1 MKQDTIYDYD
11 ELKLKLLPSSKYKII
26 YEQDN
31 SNIKF
36 IEINKKI
43 EYYKKEL
50 NQEKTFITAFIIYK
64 NKVVMQYDKR
74 LDQFNMNIFDN
85 YSNKKDDLKII
96 IYLFDAT
103 VNNNCYL
110 KFLNIC
116 ENIKFKINLKNYF
129 SIFSKISLPLSGFLS
144 ISFTLFTIFALSEY
158 GIPLNKVTDFNTLAI
173 LQIFSILF
181 LSIIF
186 SLFGILMYLL
196 LIPLLLYFFVGIKSI
211 FILALI
217 QILIIFI
224 LTKYL
229 KKYNPIL
236 FSKIFKSI
244 LKFSIFIMGSLY
256 LSFSI
261 LVFVMMSQSIISSY
275 FPNFKLYDKT
285 GYELAMHEYLTKFS
299 GYPKILIKNQKE
311 YYVPAIDSDYYY
323 VYDLEE
329 SEELYLS
336 SLKQENMKPKLES
349 ICKDSNT
356 IKEFQKNYIPNNPHI
371 KPQFL
376 NEKIKIEDNDELK
389 SFKYDNVIK
398 LEKINELCNNFK
410 AK

>member
-1 MKQDTIYDYD
+1 
-11 ELKLKLLPSSKYKII
+11 
-26 YEQDN
+26 
-31 SNIKF
+31 
-36 IEINKKI
+36 
-43 EYYKKEL
+43 
-50 NQEKTFITAFIIYK
+50 
-64 NKVVMQYDKR
+64 
-74 LDQFNMNIFDN
+74 
-85 YSNKKDDLKII
+85 
-96 IYLFDAT
+96 
-103 VNNNCYL
+103 
-110 KFLNIC
+110 
-116 ENIKFKINLKNYF
+116 
-129 SIFSKISLPLSGFLS
+129 
-144 ISFTLFTIFALSEY
+144 
-158 GIPLNKVTDFNTLAI
+158 
-173 LQIFSILF
+173 
-181 LSIIF
+181 
-186 SLFGILMYLL
+186 
-196 LIPLLLYFFVGIKSI
+196 
-211 FILALI
+211 
-217 QILIIFI
+217 
-224 LTKYL
+224 
-229 KKYNPIL
+229 
-236 FSKIFKSI
+236 
-244 LKFSIFIMGSLY
+244 MGSLY